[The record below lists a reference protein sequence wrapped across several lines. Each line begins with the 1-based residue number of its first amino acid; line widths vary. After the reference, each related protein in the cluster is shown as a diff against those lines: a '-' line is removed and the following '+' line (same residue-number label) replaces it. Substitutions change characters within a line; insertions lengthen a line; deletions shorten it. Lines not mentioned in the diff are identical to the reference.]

1 MGDVFWVILVGF
13 GMGFI
18 GSIPPLGPVALMM
31 INRVFKGQLKFA
43 FFTGV
48 GGAVA
53 EVIYAALAVTGVGLL
68 HSKAGVTS
76 ELLALISA
84 SILLGVGLY
93 FFYQSYKKHPA
104 PAHPN
109 LAEQGDPELAA
120 DASTGT
126 SFSHF
131 MRGFS
136 VSFLNPILII
146 NWTLAVAYFF
156 SLFQL
161 KADLVG
167 QLLFA
172 VAVGAGKILWTAIE
186 VILLNLFRERYSRAV
201 LARVEKGLSVAL
213 IVSALFLGYQT
224 LFLA

>member
-1 MGDVFWVILVGF
+1 
-13 GMGFI
+13 
-18 GSIPPLGPVALMM
+18 M
-31 INRVFKGQLKFA
+31 INRVFRGQLKFA

-48 GGAVA
+48 GGAIA

-68 HSKAGVTS
+68 HSRAGVTA

-84 SILLGVGLY
+84 SILLGIGVYFLY
-93 FFYQSYKKHPA
+93 QNYKKHPT
-104 PAHPN
+104 PTHPN
-109 LAEQGDPELAA
+109 LPEPGHPQPA
-120 DASTGT
+120 DAALMGT
-126 SFSHF
+126 SVSHF

-136 VSFLNPILII
+136 VSFLNPVLIV

-172 VAVGAGKILWTAIE
+172 AAVGVGKILWTAIE
-186 VILLNLFRERYSRAV
+186 VILLNVFRERYSRAV

-213 IVSALFLGYQT
+213 IISALFLGYQT